1 MLTLPEV
8 LDVPEL
14 GLALVGRDH
23 SDSNEIRWAHVS
35 ELADPS
41 PWLLGGEFLLTT
53 GANLPTDPDATHQY
67 CERLVNAGVVAVGFS
82 AGPRLPHPHIPD
94 ALVASA
100 EATSLTLVQVPERTL
115 LQAIVHSV
123 ADLIHERADTPV
135 RRVSEIVRQL
145 NELSTLPNGIT
156 RIVERLGTE
165 AGMRAVIYDEWLR
178 PITATDHRAEDRFR
192 RLRRK
197 FQQRLASG
205 MRWSISTVT
214 DKGAVMALPLG
225 TEGRLRGILAVGKE
239 DQFSSHDRLIIGSA
253 VSLCSVLLELRIA
266 GQAPQRAAR
275 TRLVDGILADKL
287 NPQQVAGSL
296 SRLGIDADRFA
307 VLIADCA
314 STSDSLR
321 SIVAAAAD
329 HAPDL
334 LLGSDGP
341 RGAIIMCSPRALDAL
356 ADGSE
361 SPANAHAGISAIVG
375 IESLQEG
382 VRQARLAL
390 QHAIAIH
397 RSTASYADFP
407 GYRTLLSLGQ
417 PEFREAFAK
426 SVLGPLH
433 DSEQPSK
440 RELID
445 TLAVYCRSGGRLEEA
460 AEELGVH
467 RHTMRARIRR
477 ISEITGRNL
486 DRGQDL
492 FEVWLAIELRGMGE
506 FIPGREAERA

>member
-1 MLTLPEV
+1 MLTLQEV
-8 LDVPEL
+8 LDIPQL
-14 GLALVGRDH
+14 GLTLVGTDH
-23 SDSNEIRWAHVS
+23 SDGAEIRWAHVS

-53 GANLPTDPDATHQY
+53 GANLSTSPDACHHY

-94 ALVASA
+94 GLSAGA
-100 EATSLTLVQVPERTL
+100 EATGLTLVQVPERTL

-135 RRVSEIVRQL
+135 RRVSEVVRQL
-145 NELSTLPNGIT
+145 NELATLPDGIT
-156 RIVERLGTE
+156 RIVERLGDE

-178 PITATDHRAEDRFR
+178 PITATDAKAGDRFKN
-192 RLRRK
+192 LRRK

-266 GQAPQRAAR
+266 VQAPQRAAR

-287 NPQQVAGSL
+287 TPQQVTASL
-296 SRLGIDADRFA
+296 ARLGIEADHFA

-314 STSDSLR
+314 GTSDSLR

-329 HAPDL
+329 QAPDL
-334 LLGSDGP
+334 LVGSDGP
-341 RGAIIMCSPRALDAL
+341 RGTIILCEPRDLDAL
-356 ADGSE
+356 ADRPE
-361 SPANAHAGISAIVG
+361 SPARVHAGLSAIVG
-375 IESLQEG
+375 VDALQEG

-390 QHAIAIH
+390 QHAIAAN
-397 RSTASYADFP
+397 RGSVSYADFP
-407 GYRTLLSLGQ
+407 GYRTLLGLGK
-417 PEFREAFAK
+417 PEFREAFAD
-426 SVLGPLH
+426 SVLGPLD
-433 DSEQPSK
+433 DSEQPPR
-440 RELID
+440 RELIE
-445 TLAVYCRSGGRLEEA
+445 TLAAYCRSGGRLEEA

-477 ISEITGRNL
+477 ISELTGRDL
-486 DRGQDL
+486 DRGRDL

-506 FIPGREAERA
+506 PSTVRDARRP